1 MSLEDQELIIQ
12 VLFEHGFNSD
22 RIYLSSQFG
31 LYSLLLEFLE
41 FNYEQLNLSFEWRPL
56 FNTYYTM
63 LSVSKIK

>member
-31 LYSLLLEFLE
+31 LYSLLLEF
-41 FNYEQLNLSFEWRPL
+41 NYEQLNLSFEWRPL